1 MIVTWRI
8 AVRLALIITA
18 AVILQVSF
26 FSFLSILG
34 GTPDVLYVVVAS
46 IGLLGGGV
54 VGAVCGFATGL
65 LLDSVLVQT
74 LGVSSLV
81 LLGVGYLAGRF
92 REAFEISS
100 SLTPALLV
108 GGLTLGGAAGF
119 AAIQLMLGVE
129 AQVSLLVLREIV
141 VKGLLAFLL
150 AIPLY
155 PLLRRM
161 LRPALIDQAPRR
173 GLLSRAPRGRRSR
186 RRRGRAARLSRPATV
201 AMGRSGDIRGGL
213 G

>member
-8 AVRLALIITA
+8 GLRLALIIVL

-34 GTPDVLYVVVAS
+34 GTPDVLYVVVVA

-74 LGVSSLV
+74 LGVSSLI

-92 REAFEISS
+92 REGFEITNA
-100 SLTPALLV
+100 LTPALLA
-108 GGLTLGGAAGF
+108 GGLTLAGAAGF

-129 AQVSLLVLREIV
+129 AQVSLLVLREVV

-155 PLLRRM
+155 PLLRRV
-161 LRPALIDQAPRR
+161 LRPALVDEAPGR
-173 GLLSRAPRGRRSR
+173 GLLARAPRGPRAR
-186 RRRGRAARLSRPATV
+186 RRRGRRSARLSTPAP
-201 AMGRSGDIRGGL
+201 AAAGRGGFRGGL
-213 G
+213 H